1 MITQVR
7 AALEPNRLTMHIL
20 YATDGSE
27 GATAAARLLA
37 ALPLDTDTT
46 VTILTV
52 AADAR
57 DADDNAVREMAEDV
71 VSAAAGALGH
81 STAGLG
87 RQVRRGRP
95 AAEIL
100 RAAEERPTDL
110 IVLGSHGHSAVAR
123 FLLGSVAE
131 RVARHAPCAVL
142 LVRGAG
148 TAPRRVLLGVD
159 GSAGA
164 RRAADWLKAFPL
176 PIGCEVRLVTILPNL
191 HDIARERLLLTP
203 PLVDN
208 SIALDVWQ
216 REQAETRLNNTAASF
231 AAARK
236 TAVTEI
242 RSGDAALALLGV
254 AADEAA
260 DVIVVGSHGQSA
272 VERFLLGSV
281 SQQLLTHA
289 ECSVLV
295 VRGPGD
301 S

>member
-7 AALEPNRLTMHIL
+7 AALEPNRLPMHIL

-100 RAAEERPTDL
+100 RAPES
-110 IVLGSHGHSAVAR
+110 LG
-123 FLLGSVAE
+123 
-131 RVARHAPCAVL
+131 
-142 LVRGAG
+142 
-148 TAPRRVLLGVD
+148 
-159 GSAGA
+159 
-164 RRAADWLKAFPL
+164 
-176 PIGCEVRLVTILPNL
+176 IM
-191 HDIARERLLLTP
+191 
-203 PLVDN
+203 
-208 SIALDVWQ
+208 SIAP
-216 REQAETRLNNTAASF
+216 
-231 AAARK
+231 ARSLS
-236 TAVTEI
+236 
-242 RSGDAALALLGV
+242 R
-254 AADEAA
+254 
-260 DVIVVGSHGQSA
+260 
-272 VERFLLGSV
+272 R
-281 SQQLLTHA
+281 
-289 ECSVLV
+289 
-295 VRGPGD
+295 
-301 S
+301 